1 MRRSWKFI
9 RLPKASGDADK
20 DAIPRNR
27 FVFVA
32 VVFALLGLSFIASTL
47 SIAREYSEIGAS
59 TALIFAH
66 SHLFLFFPTLGISAL
81 FAFYFP
87 AVVFTDI
94 YWQKRTKYGRQRFV
108 FGFVVW
114 ILMSAGLTYW
124 FATGDLRAVWEIS
137 PSVLTADKERAAQCA
152 SSADASTCRK
162 ASLLGSLESLRAVA
176 TNRTTIAEFARTCVP
191 DRLLE
196 EAEVSRVPRHCF
208 AASDNLDD
216 PRARLSAADCCTAQ
230 RELRQHLRTVWED
243 PRNRS
248 NAAKLDWV
256 FFTFKV
262 AFILVI
268 ILIGVLL
275 MFWRHQLL
283 EHYPR
288 DLQAIDRCVMIGAAL
303 MLFWPLMDYAYQQV
317 SDVLFGRE
325 YRDFKVRMSLVLAP
339 WGVFLLLYF
348 SDPFGK
354 GLENLARI
362 VTLLGSLVAL
372 VRYQDIFEFS
382 VRAFGIGAAN
392 AHFLVIAFVAVAML
406 GAVYWQPRPRQRR
419 QYHSRIRRLGRSAKE
434 AALTDRRLT

>member
-1 MRRSWKFI
+1 MRKPWKFI
-9 RLPKASGDADK
+9 RLSKSSGEDDA
-20 DAIPRNR
+20 AIPRNR
-27 FVFVA
+27 YVFVGA
-32 VVFALLGLSFIASTL
+32 VFGLLGLSFIASTL
-47 SIAREYSEIGAS
+47 SIVHEYSGIDAS

-81 FAFYFP
+81 IAFYFP

-94 YWQKRTKYGRQRFV
+94 YWRGRVAMGPQRFV
-108 FGFVVW
+108 FGVVIW
-114 ILMSAGLTYW
+114 IVVSLGFTYW

-137 PSVLTADKERAAQCA
+137 PSVLTSDKEQAARCTG
-152 SSADASTCRK
+152 ADQSCRK
-162 ASLLGSLESLRAVA
+162 ASLLGSLESLRDAA
-176 TNRTTIAEFARTCVP
+176 TNRSTVAEFARTCVP
-191 DRLLE
+191 DRLIE
-196 EAEVSRVPRHCF
+196 QGEVARALRHCF
-208 AASDNLDD
+208 AASDTLGPQVGGLN
-216 PRARLSAADCCTAQ
+216 AADCCTAQ

-248 NAAKLDWV
+248 NAAKWDLL
-256 FFTFKV
+256 FFTLKV

-275 MFWRHQLL
+275 MLWRYHLH

-288 DLQAIDRCVMIGAAL
+288 DLQAIDRCVMLGAL
-303 MLFWPLMDYAYQQV
+303 VMLFWPLMDYAYQQTT
-317 SDVLFGRE
+317 DVLFGRE

-392 AHFLVIAFVAVAML
+392 SHFLVLVVAAALML
-406 GAVYWQPRPRQRR
+406 VAVYWQPRPRQRR
-419 QYHSRIRRLGRSAKE
+419 KYHSRIRRVGRSAKV

>member
-1 MRRSWKFI
+1 MRKYWKFI
-9 RLPKASGDADK
+9 RLPKASADDN

-27 FVFVA
+27 YIFVGA
-32 VVFALLGLSFIASTL
+32 VFSLLSLSFIASTL
-47 SIAREYSEIGAS
+47 SIVREFSGIGAS

-66 SHLFLFFPTLGISAL
+66 SHLFLFFPTLGIAAL

-94 YWQKRTKYGRQRFV
+94 YWRGRTTYGRQRFA

-114 ILMSAGLTYW
+114 ILMSLGLTYW

-137 PSVLTADKERAAQCA
+137 PSVLTSDKEQAARC
-152 SSADASTCRK
+152 SSDGAASTCRK
-162 ASLLGSLESLRAVA
+162 ASLLGSLESLRAAA
-176 TNRTTIAEFARTCVP
+176 TNRSTIAEFARTCVP
-191 DRLLE
+191 DRLVE
-196 EAEVSRVPRHCF
+196 DAEVSRAKRHCF
-208 AASDNLDD
+208 AANDNFDD
-216 PRARLSAADCCTAQ
+216 PDARLNAVDCCAAQ

-248 NAAKLDWV
+248 NAAKLDTV
-256 FFTFKV
+256 FFTLKV

-275 MFWRHQLL
+275 MFWRHMLL

-288 DLQAIDRCVMIGAAL
+288 DLQAIDRCVMIGAVL
-303 MLFWPLMDYAYQQV
+303 MLFWPLMDYAYQQTT
-317 SDVLFGRE
+317 DVLFGRE

-392 AHFLVIAFVAVAML
+392 SHFLIIAAAAVGML
-406 GAVYWQPRPRQRR
+406 GAVYWQPRPKQRR